1 MADSLINSG
10 GAKLNLSELVFYF
23 IIEYYTVH
31 ILELQFVGYIS
42 ATRYFLILY
51 CTFIFVTISQYNYG
65 ILLLKNESE
74 RAKIVLKDGYPLD
87 LDFYPQLKK
96 LIMISKTIPVSTAIV
111 ERSFSAMN
119 RILSWARSSLDSTRA
134 SDLMTISL
142 NRDIVKAIN
151 LDNVL
156 ERWMMQK
163 KP

>member
-1 MADSLINSG
+1 MADSLKNSG
-10 GAKLNLSELVFYF
+10 GAIAPPCPPTNPP
-23 IIEYYTVH
+23 
-31 ILELQFVGYIS
+31 
-42 ATRYFLILY
+42 LI
-51 CTFIFVTISQYNYG
+51 TFDFM
-65 ILLLKNESE
+65 LLKNESE
-74 RAKIVLKDGYPLD
+74 RAKIVPKDGYPLD

-96 LIMISKTIPVSTAIV
+96 LIMISKTIPVNTATS

-142 NRDIVKAIN
+142 DRDIVKAIN

>member
-1 MADSLINSG
+1 
-10 GAKLNLSELVFYF
+10 
-23 IIEYYTVH
+23 
-31 ILELQFVGYIS
+31 
-42 ATRYFLILY
+42 
-51 CTFIFVTISQYNYG
+51 
-65 ILLLKNESE
+65 
-74 RAKIVLKDGYPLD
+74 
-87 LDFYPQLKK
+87 
-96 LIMISKTIPVSTAIV
+96 MISRTIPVSTATV

-163 KP
+163 